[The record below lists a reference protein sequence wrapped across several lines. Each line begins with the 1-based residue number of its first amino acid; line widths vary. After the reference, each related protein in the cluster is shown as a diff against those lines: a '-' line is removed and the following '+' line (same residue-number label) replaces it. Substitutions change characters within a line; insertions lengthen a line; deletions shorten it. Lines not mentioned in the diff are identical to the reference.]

1 MAISTIPY
9 LNLAR
14 QIFKFIQREREREMD
29 LQGGLPLLFQ
39 QFKAL
44 FMKNFLLTWRN
55 KGFAL
60 AQLVSPLIFTFLL
73 FTTEKSAKPSTGK
86 ALYDPVALISPPIP
100 QCEDKFYVTLP
111 CYDFIWSGNASS
123 KIASVVGQIMA
134 NNPGRPIPANKV
146 KSFET
151 KKEVDEWLL
160 NNPMRCPGALH
171 FEERSANVISYG
183 IQTNSTQVDK
193 RGQFEDATFKFQIP
207 LQIGAER
214 EIARCLLGDPN
225 FIWVVGL
232 KRFAHPASA
241 ILPSLT
247 VLLTAITG
255 PLFLLAI
262 AMFPFV
268 FQISSLVSE
277 KELKLRQAMTT
288 MCLYDTAYWLSWLT
302 WEAIFALLLSL
313 ITVLCGRMFRFP
325 LFLENSFLIVFAV
338 FFLFQTSMIGFA
350 FMLSTLIRK
359 ASSSVTMGFFI
370 YLVSFVTKLASAA
383 YQGFPYN
390 KGDSIKYR
398 IMWSLFPPNLLSKS
412 LDILKAAAT
421 SGGISWSKRSM
432 CFNGFTFDSTA
443 SCVVTMNDIFKI
455 YIAVFFLWFVLAIY
469 LDNIIPNSSGV
480 RKPIFYFLNPGYWTG
495 KGENKIE
502 EGGIFS
508 FLHSIPQVQPKTPDD
523 EDVLEEENIVKHQ
536 VREDLVDPNVVVQIR
551 GLTKTY
557 PGKIEIGCCK
567 CTRKS
572 HFHAVK
578 GLWMNIRKGQLF
590 CLLGPNGA
598 GKTTTISCLTGIS
611 PATGGDALVYGH
623 SIRSSVG
630 MSSIRKLIGVCPQFD
645 VFWDVLSAEEHLYLF
660 ASIKGIAAASIKL
673 AVEKSLAEVKLTYAA
688 KGRASGYSGGMKRR
702 LSVAIALIGDPKLV
716 ILDEPTTGMDPITR
730 RHVWDIIDNAKKGRA
745 IILTTHSMEE
755 ADILSDR
762 IGIVAKGT
770 LRCIGNSI
778 RLKSKFGSGL
788 IANVSFSETNTD
800 AAESCRLALRKFFK
814 HHLNV
819 MPKEET
825 KYFISYVIPH
835 KEESNLRKF
844 FTELQERETEFGIS
858 DMQLNLTTLEDVF
871 LNVATKAALENA
883 ADENNMTT
891 LVLESGKSLIIP
903 VGVEKIGIPG
913 SVTPQ
918 NLSGLMVE
926 VYWGQDSDG
935 NLCITGHSAEM
946 PIPVCDDLGSS
957 LPPSLLKGNPDH
969 GIVLDF

>member
-1 MAISTIPY
+1 
-9 LNLAR
+9 
-14 QIFKFIQREREREMD
+14 MD
-29 LQGGLPLLFQ
+29 SQSGFPLLVQ

-44 FMKNFLLTWRN
+44 FLKNLILTWRS
-55 KGFAL
+55 KGFTF
-60 AQLVSPLIFTFLL
+60 AQLLSPLVFMSLL
-73 FTTEKSAKPSTGK
+73 YAAKEASNPSQGK
-86 ALYDPVALISPPIP
+86 PLYDPVAVVAQPIP
-100 QCEDKFYVTLP
+100 SCQEKFYTTAP
-111 CYDFIWSGNASS
+111 CFDFLWSGNDSA
-123 KIASVVGQIMA
+123 KIASIVGQIMA
-134 NNPGRPIPANKV
+134 NNPGRPIPPTKV
-146 KSFET
+146 KSFRT
-151 KKEVDEWLL
+151 KKEVDEWLF

-171 FEERSANVISYG
+171 FDERNATVISYG
-183 IQTNSTQVDK
+183 IQTNSTQIDK

-207 LQIGAER
+207 LQAAAER
-214 EIARCLLGDPN
+214 EIARSFIGDPK
-225 FIWVVGL
+225 FSWVVGL
-232 KRFAHPASA
+232 KEFPHPA
-241 ILPSLT
+241 T
-247 VLLTAITG
+247 VTQSFAGLVMKFKADA
-255 PLFLLAI
+255 LFLVAI
-262 AMFPFV
+262 GVFPSV
-268 FQISSLVSE
+268 FQIRSLVTE
-277 KELKLRQAMTT
+277 KELKLRQ
-288 MCLYDTAYWLSWLT
+288 
-302 WEAIFALLLSL
+302 I
-313 ITVLCGRMFRFP
+313 
-325 LFLENSFLIVFAV
+325 
-338 FFLFQTSMIGFA
+338 
-350 FMLSTLIRK
+350 
-359 ASSSVTMGFFI
+359 
-370 YLVSFVTKLASAA
+370 ASAS
-383 YQGFPYN
+383 GFPY
-390 KGDSIKYR
+390 GEEFQIKFK
-398 IMWSLFPPNLLSKS
+398 IIWSLFPPNLLSKA
-412 LDILKAAAT
+412 LGILSGAADEKD
-421 SGGISWSKRSM
+421 GINWSKRSM
-432 CFNGFTFDSTA
+432 CFDHSSSNSPA
-443 SCVVTMNDIFKI
+443 KSCIVTMNNIFAM
-455 YIAVFFLWFVLAIY
+455 YMATFFLWFVLAIY

-480 RKPIFYFLNPGYWTG
+480 RKPIFYFLNPGYWTR
-495 KGENKIE
+495 KGGNKIE

-508 FLHSIPQVQPKTPDD
+508 CLHSIPQVQPKTPDD
-523 EDVLEEENIVKHQ
+523 EDVLEEENVVKHQ

-572 HFHAVK
+572 HFHAIK
-578 GLWMNIRKGQLF
+578 GLWVNIPKGQLF

-645 VFWDVLSAEEHLYLF
+645 VLWDALTAEEHLYLF
-660 ASIKGIAAASIKL
+660 ASIKGIPAASIKL
-673 AVEKSLAEVKLTYAA
+673 AVEKLLAEVKLTNAA

-730 RHVWDIIDNAKKGRA
+730 SHVRDIIDDAKKGRA

-788 IANVSFSETNTD
+788 IINVSFSEANTD
-800 AAESCRLALRKFFK
+800 ANASCRRALRSFFK

-825 KYFISYVIPH
+825 KYFVSYVIPH

-858 DMQLNLTTLEDVF
+858 DVQLNLTTLEDVF

-891 LVLESGKSLIIP
+891 LVLESGKSLMIP

-913 SVTPQ
+913 SITPQ

-926 VYWGQDSDG
+926 VYWGQDSNG

-946 PIPVCDDLGSS
+946 PIPVRDDLSSS

>member
-1 MAISTIPY
+1 
-9 LNLAR
+9 
-14 QIFKFIQREREREMD
+14 MD
-29 LQGGLPLLFQ
+29 LQSGLPLLVQ

-44 FMKNFLLTWRN
+44 FLKNLILTWRS
-55 KGFAL
+55 KGFTL
-60 AQLVSPLIFTFLL
+60 AQLLSPLVFMSLL
-73 FTTEKSAKPSTGK
+73 YVVEKSANPSEGKP
-86 ALYDPVALISPPIP
+86 LYDPVALIAQPIP
-100 QCEDKFYVTLP
+100 PCEEKFYTTLP
-111 CYDFIWSGNASS
+111 CYDFIWSGNKSA
-123 KIASVVGQIMA
+123 KIASIVGQIMA
-134 NNPGRPIPANKV
+134 NNPGRSIPPSKV
-146 KSFET
+146 KSFQT
-151 KKEVDEWLL
+151 KKEVDDWLF

-171 FEERSANVISYG
+171 FEERNATVISYG
-183 IQTNSTQVDK
+183 IQTNSTQVGK
-193 RGQFEDATFKFQIP
+193 RKQFEDATFKFQIP
-207 LQIGAER
+207 LQVAAER
-214 EIARCLLGDPN
+214 EIARSFIGDPK
-225 FIWVVGL
+225 FSWVVAL
-232 KRFAHPASA
+232 KEFAHPAIVTQSLIKMVVKFSSA
-241 ILPSLT
+241 
-247 VLLTAITG
+247 
-255 PLFLLAI
+255 PLFLVAL
-262 AMFPFV
+262 AMFSSV
-268 FQISSLVSE
+268 FQIRSLVTE
-277 KELKLRQAMTT
+277 KELKLRQAMTI

-302 WEAIFALLLSL
+302 WESTFSLLLSL
-313 ITVLCGRMFRFP
+313 VTVLCGRMFRFP
-325 LFLENSFLIVFAV
+325 LFLRNSFLIVFLT
-338 FFLFQTSMIGFA
+338 FFLFQISMIGFA
-350 FMLSTLIRK
+350 FMLSTILRK
-359 ASSSVTMGFFI
+359 ASSSITMGFFI
-370 YLVSFVTKLASAA
+370 FILSFVTQAISTS
-383 YQGFPYN
+383 GFPY
-390 KGDSIKYR
+390 GEEFAIKFK
-398 IMWSLFPPNLLSKS
+398 IIWSLFPPNLLSKA
-412 LDILKAAAT
+412 LGILSGAADKKD
-421 SGGISWSKRSM
+421 GINWSKRSM
-432 CFNGFTFDSTA
+432 CFDRSSSDSLA
-443 SCVVTMNDIFKI
+443 KSCIVTMNNIFAM
-455 YIAVFFLWFVLAIY
+455 YIATFFLWFVVAIY

-495 KGENKIE
+495 KGGNKIE

-508 FLHSIPQVQPKTPDD
+508 FLSAIPQVQPKTPDD
-523 EDVLEEENIVKHQ
+523 EDVLEEENFVKHQ
-536 VREDLVDPNVVVQIR
+536 IREDLVDPNVVVQIR

-578 GLWMNIRKGQLF
+578 GLWVNIPKGQLF

-645 VFWDVLSAEEHLYLF
+645 VLWDVLSAEEHLYLF

-825 KYFISYVIPH
+825 KYFVGYVIPH
-835 KEESNLRKF
+835 KEESDLKKF

-858 DMQLNLTTLEDVF
+858 DIQLNLTTLEDVF

-918 NLSGLMVE
+918 YLSGLMVE
-926 VYWGQDSDG
+926 VYWGQDSNG

-946 PIPVCDDLGSS
+946 PIPVRDDLGSS